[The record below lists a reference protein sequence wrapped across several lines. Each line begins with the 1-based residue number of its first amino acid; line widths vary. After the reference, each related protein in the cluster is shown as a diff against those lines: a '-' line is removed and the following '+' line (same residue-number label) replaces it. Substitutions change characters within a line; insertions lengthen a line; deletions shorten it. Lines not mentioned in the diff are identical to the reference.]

1 MSTSVLIV
9 EDDKA
14 LCGAIARIASRWGDE
29 VFKAHS
35 VAEALELLEKNPRL
49 MIVDVRLP
57 DGTAHDV
64 VEAASRRRPVPTM
77 VAISGGAS
85 PEESF
90 RLAQAGVRAFLDKP
104 LGADELTAKVEG
116 ALREAPEL
124 GRLAVAAVGTVP
136 LREAQGEVRSA
147 MMEQALGRSQ
157 GNLSE
162 AARLLQVTRQ
172 AVQQMVH
179 GRDHKRPG
187 GADPPPESE

>member
-1 MSTSVLIV
+1 MGTRVLVV

-29 VFKAHS
+29 VLQAHS
-35 VAEALELLEKNPRL
+35 VAEALELLETNPVL

-57 DGTAHDV
+57 DGTAHQV
-64 VEAASRRRPVPTM
+64 VDAACRRRPVPTM
-77 VAISGGAS
+77 IAISGEAS

-104 LGADELTAKVEG
+104 LGSDELTERVER

-124 GRLAVAAVGTVP
+124 SRVAVAAVGTKAM
-136 LREAQGEVRSA
+136 REAQGEVRSA
-147 MMEQALGRSQ
+147 MMEQALGRSG

-162 AARLLQVTRQ
+162 AARLLRVTRQ

-179 GRDHKRPG
+179 GRGPRT
-187 GADPPPESE
+187 AREDPSQDAE